1 MEVWQIIVAL
11 IQGLVEW
18 LPISSEGQAVLFV
31 YNFGTVPAD
40 ALITL
45 VVWLHLGT
53 ALAVIARYPRTI
65 LDILAL
71 KDRDLFRLL
80 LIATVCTAITALP
93 LYFVL
98 KASLTTFH
106 GEIINILVGVLLLV
120 TAFVLYLPTR
130 NQHDSIPDEDNPRLP
145 SNKEAA
151 VTGFVQGF
159 SVLPG
164 LSRSGVTV
172 SALLIQKVDKETAL
186 RFSFLMSVPAVLG
199 ILAVEFLTGGAV
211 IPTISPLDLLVMEI
225 IVFVTGLA
233 SIEILLRVARK
244 VSFWKLCLILAIV
257 AIIFGIPAIL

>member
-1 MEVWQIIVAL
+1 
-11 IQGLVEW
+11 
-18 LPISSEGQAVLFV
+18 V

-65 LDILAL
+65 LDVLAL

-98 KASLTTFH
+98 KASLTVFH

-130 NQHDSIPDEDNPRLP
+130 NQSDSIQDEDNTRLP

-151 VTGFVQGF
+151 VTGLVQGF

-186 RFSFLMSVPAVLG
+186 RFSFLMSVPAVFG

-211 IPTISPLDLLVMEI
+211 IPTINPLDLLIMEI
-225 IVFVTGLA
+225 LVFVTGLA

-257 AIIFGIPAIL
+257 AILFGIPAIL